1 MFPIYH
7 TGTTKEVKFVET
19 ECEPI
24 SESVENLEPKQL
36 NTEPVLKKMKT
47 SQPDTAVQ
55 ADKKKG
61 KTKASK
67 NISNQGMKQSSLTSF
82 FKTK

>member
-1 MFPIYH
+1 M
-7 TGTTKEVKFVET
+7 ET
-19 ECEPI
+19 ECEPL

-47 SQPDTAVQ
+47 CLPDTAVQ

-67 NISNQGMKQSSLTSF
+67 NISTQGMKQSSLTSF

>member
-1 MFPIYH
+1 M
-7 TGTTKEVKFVET
+7 ET
-19 ECEPI
+19 ECEPV

-36 NTEPVLKKMKT
+36 NIEPVLKKMK
-47 SQPDTAVQ
+47 SCQPDSTVQ

-61 KTKASK
+61 KAKPSK
-67 NISNQGMKQSSLTSF
+67 NTSSQGMKQSSLTSF